1 MNRKRLFAPVGAVIL
16 SLLCALPF
24 VYIFAKS
31 FWFNRS
37 VSFESYYEVFL
48 SQSQYLTRFWKSV
61 ILTLCIT
68 TGQILVSLLAGYG
81 FAKCKFPGRDIIFF
95 LLMVLMI
102 MPLQVTL
109 VPNYLML
116 NNLNLLDTY
125 SALAL
130 PMIFIPLGTFIMTQ
144 CFKAVPNEII
154 EAARLDGCGTL
165 DVIVRVV
172 APMNKS
178 GLVCTALLSFL
189 DGWNMVEQ
197 PIVFLKEFEKFP
209 LSVGLA
215 SMPPENPT
223 IQLVCCLLTMIP
235 PLFLFAYYKTELVEG
250 IAIGGEK

>member
-1 MNRKRLFAPVGAVIL
+1 MIAEAGVEFCAVVRIGNHRDDAKL
-16 SLLCALPF
+16 YDDIIKAQTELC
-24 VYIFAKS
+24 KS
-31 FWFNRS
+31 YDKAVM
-37 VSFESYYEVFL
+37 VS
-48 SQSQYLTRFWKSV
+48 TMM
-61 ILTLCIT
+61 
-68 TGQILVSLLAGYG
+68 AGYG

-116 NNLNLLDTY
+116 NNMNLLDTY